1 MVTDWIYLAKKTHEG
16 AEMMLIPEKQNIQTH
31 KKHRIMKL
39 TLEVLVVLFR
49 LYF

>member
-1 MVTDWIYLAKKTHEG
+1 MMTDWIYLAKKTHKG
-16 AEMMLIPEKQNIQTH
+16 AEMMLIPDTKQNKH
-31 KKHRIMKL
+31 KTKYMKL